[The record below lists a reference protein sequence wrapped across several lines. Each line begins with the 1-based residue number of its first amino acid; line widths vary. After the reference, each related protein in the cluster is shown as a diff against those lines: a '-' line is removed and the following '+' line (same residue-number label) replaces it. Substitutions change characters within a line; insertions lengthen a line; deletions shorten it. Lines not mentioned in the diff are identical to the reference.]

1 MDTLILSFGRMNP
14 PTIGHAKLWN
24 KLESL
29 AREYNGD
36 ALLCLSKSQDKKK
49 NPLDFNTKSRII
61 QQYVDE
67 MGVNILVEDESTFA
81 DKAANIY
88 MILPQIYREG
98 QYKNIIF
105 VCGSDRLEDF
115 QSLKAYN
122 GKPAKNEKLYYEFD
136 SIEIESSGERDADSD
151 DAASKA
157 SASLV
162 RSLAT
167 EGDFDTFL
175 QFMPDGGS
183 NEGLAREVYDSI
195 REAMGVEKLTEATRM
210 NKHQSHLED
219 IIVDGEEGFRELLD
233 KIDSMKA
240 ILSGSSDTEAE
251 SLSITTKI
259 DGSPALLIWSN
270 IDGVDGPGISL
281 KGIIESKSP
290 EAAQKVI
297 LTSEDQINA
306 KYGDR
311 PDMAN
316 KLRIVLRALLD
327 GSLKVPDGKVVQG
340 DLLFDSNTVDHIVED
355 GVEYTAFQPNTIL
368 YAVPSDSELASKINS
383 SQVGVAFHTVYSG
396 GIGNFSQSFKLK
408 VATFFESI
416 PEDFFIIDCNVP
428 DFSGWVS
435 FTADETEEL
444 NSNISQLHNYYQ
456 ELTST
461 HDTEYKLLCENEEFI
476 KMYFQTFQNK
486 VISDKQ
492 TNFFNEETFIDD
504 LREHCIG
511 RIENTRAKKIASL
524 KTEKGREKANAKL
537 DAEKQE
543 ILDILDNDL
552 EVISI
557 IVKATNL
564 ASKIKLEF
572 IEKLK
577 NAKQLFGTFY
587 KTSQGLI
594 PGTQEGFAVSDN
606 DGNIVKLVDR
616 SCFSFHNRS
625 ADTVK
630 GWQHSNDK
638 MTERKTVQVTFED
651 DHRADLFIQF
661 LKDEFNIPETKSRYL
676 VVSGKDENGRSVF
689 VENRKRFNEESE
701 EIDKSNFKALDK
713 VNRFVDFIKSLN
725 NDDIIS
731 KFKDI
736 GFQHRSE
743 STVNVVKYDNEQ
755 SVIFLDV
762 KELENLLISIYN
774 YIYPSDNVKDNSN
787 IDQDGQNIQDD
798 DKKESDKNFSFS
810 KKDNED
816 LFYINFNNDKN
827 NKLSLR
833 ISGGGQG
840 LCYFPF
846 KEETPT
852 VKPNAPLST
861 ALQEQIQA
869 ILLQDILDQ
878 GRLLEGIEVK
888 DFKNLLVKDINK
900 KEEEPKMFGDFD
912 LGESTS
918 IIENNTGSLTKL
930 FYIKSS
936 KSIKNV
942 LEKYS
947 NKGYKVLHPNMKLKD
962 KEKSLV
968 DILFSK
974 NVSNKDVVNPADLY
988 IVKVSEIDNIIENL
1002 KDFIIEKKNNIN
1014 LLKYGT
1020 TFSQTMNNLSSLRD
1034 DNEIGICIPVSL
1046 KMSSNPQMEVL
1057 INSPEILDKLIESNS
1072 FEISNIKF
1080 NPTGNQEI
1088 SFRYKDVNS
1097 KDDEDKKIEYFF
1109 AFRRKGTSAKSWQCD
1124 CNKRGNKDALDG
1136 GSVKTIFNLTLECN
1150 NQELDQ
1156 YFTDENIGNNFNQ
1169 IVNSFGDKI
1178 TINDSDINKNEFTDY
1193 MNNLNINSSSEKSK
1207 ELSSLYNL
1215 IMSTED
1221 NVENV
1226 SKIISTK
1233 KSSANEFASTRFGMM
1248 GLSNVLL
1255 YSSKRASKEADI
1267 TQIFLRILKLGTKR
1281 SEEIADSLKIH

>member
-29 AREYNGD
+29 AQEYNGD

-233 KIDSMKA
+233 KIDSMKS

-281 KGIIESKSP
+281 KGIIEAKSP

-340 DLLFDSNTVDHIVED
+340 DLLFDSNTVDHVVED

-630 GWQHSNDK
+630 GWQHPNNK

-689 VENRKRFNEESE
+689 VENRLKEANLKNTEWEKKDFFYSKKVINNIIDNGSILISVGEDLEEVEVSDDIKEKLKLFLNSNKEDFTVNKFNSIVEENFKKFEWKQIYKGTFTTDMPTDLQEAIQASIIEKFWNKEYKYVNVEDFYKDVLFEVSLSGSKYRNHEELINALLTKKSLSSWSKFFISLAQNSKKKITNIIGDKSE
-701 EIDKSNFKALDK
+701 VKCYAKNLRKNENQILSNNLNKFFGSTLFGVKKDTLNKSDIILCFKKNIDEKNPDELIWNPDKIVEDFFNRCFESDIKNFIKVCKDELEEGSIIGISLKKASPDFHVSLLSSNNEDNMIIYNEKNKSENTFKDFDPDYQIDGNKSIVNIKIVEIDNKKKWEIVDNVVTCNIRLFLNNLGKNNMEKSFKKYVDVVIRRNNTSGPVTIELKHDGSSAQMGK
-713 VNRFVDFIKSLN
+713 VVGVFKSL
-725 NDDIIS
+725 
-731 KFKDI
+731 
-736 GFQHRSE
+736 
-743 STVNVVKYDNEQ
+743 V
-755 SVIFLDV
+755 
-762 KELENLLISIYN
+762 
-774 YIYPSDNVKDNSN
+774 
-787 IDQDGQNIQDD
+787 
-798 DKKESDKNFSFS
+798 
-810 KKDNED
+810 
-816 LFYINFNNDKN
+816 
-827 NKLSLR
+827 
-833 ISGGGQG
+833 
-840 LCYFPF
+840 
-846 KEETPT
+846 
-852 VKPNAPLST
+852 
-861 ALQEQIQA
+861 
-869 ILLQDILDQ
+869 
-878 GRLLEGIEVK
+878 
-888 DFKNLLVKDINK
+888 
-900 KEEEPKMFGDFD
+900 GDFD
-912 LGESTS
+912 
-918 IIENNTGSLTKL
+918 K
-930 FYIKSS
+930 
-936 KSIKNV
+936 
-942 LEKYS
+942 
-947 NKGYKVLHPNMKLKD
+947 
-962 KEKSLV
+962 
-968 DILFSK
+968 
-974 NVSNKDVVNPADLY
+974 
-988 IVKVSEIDNIIENL
+988 
-1002 KDFIIEKKNNIN
+1002 
-1014 LLKYGT
+1014 
-1020 TFSQTMNNLSSLRD
+1020 
-1034 DNEIGICIPVSL
+1034 
-1046 KMSSNPQMEVL
+1046 
-1057 INSPEILDKLIESNS
+1057 
-1072 FEISNIKF
+1072 
-1080 NPTGNQEI
+1080 
-1088 SFRYKDVNS
+1088 
-1097 KDDEDKKIEYFF
+1097 
-1109 AFRRKGTSAKSWQCD
+1109 
-1124 CNKRGNKDALDG
+1124 
-1136 GSVKTIFNLTLECN
+1136 
-1150 NQELDQ
+1150 
-1156 YFTDENIGNNFNQ
+1156 
-1169 IVNSFGDKI
+1169 
-1178 TINDSDINKNEFTDY
+1178 
-1193 MNNLNINSSSEKSK
+1193 KSK
-1207 ELSSLYNL
+1207 EIIKNLKEKNPDTIARVKINCILEKFSELYYNPEYDFNL
-1215 IMSTED
+1215 IMSKL
-1221 NVENV
+1221 V
-1226 SKIISTK
+1226 SST
-1233 KSSANEFASTRFGMM
+1233 G
-1248 GLSNVLL
+1248 
-1255 YSSKRASKEADI
+1255 YP
-1267 TQIFLRILKLGTKR
+1267 LKLDNSVNT
-1281 SEEIADSLKIH
+1281 SIELAPCLKIS

>member
-115 QSLKAYN
+115 QSLKSYN

-689 VENRKRFNEESE
+689 VENRLKEANLKNTEWEKKDFFYSKKVINNIIDNGSILISVGEDLEEVEVSDDIKEKLKLFLNSNKEDFTVNKFNSIVEENFKKFEWKQIYKGTFTTDMPTDLQEAIQASIIEKFWNKKYEYVNIEDFYKDVLFEVSLSGSKYRSHEELINALLTKKSLSSWSKFFISLAQNSKEKITKIIGNIIGDNSE
-701 EIDKSNFKALDK
+701 VKCYAKNLRKNENQTLSNNLNKFFGSTLFGVKKDTLNKSDIILCFEKNPDEYVENFFTECFKSNIENFITVCKKELKNGSIIGISLKKASPDFHVSLLSSNNEDNMIIYNEKNKSENTFKDFDPDYQMDGNKSIVNIKIVEIDNKKKWEIVDNVVTCNIRLFLNNLGKNNMEKSFKKYVDVVIRRNNTSGPVTIELKHDGSSAQMGK
-713 VNRFVDFIKSLN
+713 VVGVFKSLV
-725 NDDIIS
+725 
-731 KFKDI
+731 
-736 GFQHRSE
+736 G
-743 STVNVVKYDNEQ
+743 
-755 SVIFLDV
+755 
-762 KELENLLISIYN
+762 
-774 YIYPSDNVKDNSN
+774 
-787 IDQDGQNIQDD
+787 
-798 DKKESDKNFSFS
+798 
-810 KKDNED
+810 D
-816 LFYINFNNDKN
+816 L
-827 NKLSLR
+827 
-833 ISGGGQG
+833 
-840 LCYFPF
+840 
-846 KEETPT
+846 
-852 VKPNAPLST
+852 V
-861 ALQEQIQA
+861 
-869 ILLQDILDQ
+869 
-878 GRLLEGIEVK
+878 
-888 DFKNLLVKDINK
+888 
-900 KEEEPKMFGDFD
+900 GDFD
-912 LGESTS
+912 
-918 IIENNTGSLTKL
+918 K
-930 FYIKSS
+930 
-936 KSIKNV
+936 
-942 LEKYS
+942 
-947 NKGYKVLHPNMKLKD
+947 
-962 KEKSLV
+962 
-968 DILFSK
+968 
-974 NVSNKDVVNPADLY
+974 
-988 IVKVSEIDNIIENL
+988 
-1002 KDFIIEKKNNIN
+1002 
-1014 LLKYGT
+1014 
-1020 TFSQTMNNLSSLRD
+1020 
-1034 DNEIGICIPVSL
+1034 
-1046 KMSSNPQMEVL
+1046 
-1057 INSPEILDKLIESNS
+1057 
-1072 FEISNIKF
+1072 
-1080 NPTGNQEI
+1080 
-1088 SFRYKDVNS
+1088 
-1097 KDDEDKKIEYFF
+1097 
-1109 AFRRKGTSAKSWQCD
+1109 
-1124 CNKRGNKDALDG
+1124 
-1136 GSVKTIFNLTLECN
+1136 
-1150 NQELDQ
+1150 
-1156 YFTDENIGNNFNQ
+1156 
-1169 IVNSFGDKI
+1169 
-1178 TINDSDINKNEFTDY
+1178 
-1193 MNNLNINSSSEKSK
+1193 KSK
-1207 ELSSLYNL
+1207 EIIKNLKEKNPDTIARVKINCILEKFSELYYNPEYDFNF
-1215 IMSTED
+1215 IMSKL
-1221 NVENV
+1221 V
-1226 SKIISTK
+1226 SSTGYPLK
-1233 KSSANEFASTRFGMM
+1233 NNNEVDTSIELAPC
-1248 GLSNVLL
+1248 
-1255 YSSKRASKEADI
+1255 
-1267 TQIFLRILKLGTKR
+1267 
-1281 SEEIADSLKIH
+1281 LKIS